1 MFFLHY
7 FPSFWKT
14 ETVWETFVVVH
25 LNLMQR
31 HSQFVLV
38 WFWNCHIQKKC
49 QTETESWLPP
59 PLVCPLH
66 GYWSWNE
73 YSVQKIMKSYI
84 KFDVQ
89 ILMYKFDCYKQ
100 RIWYEN
106 VFTSKAFSKMFKML
120 EESSCNCPSSAIG
133 KYSCSFYIH
142 GIQRKASHFTSQKG
156 LYHIFNIIFIHIVVT
171 DNY

>member
-14 ETVWETFVVVH
+14 ETVWETTVLVVH

-38 WFWNCHIQKKC
+38 WFWNCHIQKKR
-49 QTETESWLPP
+49 QTETGSWLPP
-59 PLVCPLH
+59 PLVCPRH

-73 YSVQKIMKSYI
+73 YSVKKNDEELHHIWCTN
-84 KFDVQ
+84 FDVQ
-89 ILMYKFDCYKQ
+89 FDCYK

-106 VFTSKAFSKMFKML
+106 VFTSKAFSKMLKML

-142 GIQRKASHFTSQKG
+142 GIQRKASHFVSVFTKRAIS
-156 LYHIFNIIFIHIVVT
+156 HF
-171 DNY
+171 

>member
-14 ETVWETFVVVH
+14 ETVWETTVVVVH

-49 QTETESWLPP
+49 LTETESWLPP

-73 YSVQKIMKSYI
+73 YSVQKMIKSYI
-84 KFDVQ
+84 KFEKKSQQCV
-89 ILMYKFDCYKQ
+89 
-100 RIWYEN
+100 RYEN
-106 VFTSKAFSKMFKML
+106 VFTSKAFPKMVKML

-142 GIQRKASHFTSQKG
+142 DIQRKASHLFHKKG
-156 LYHIFNIIFIHIVVT
+156 YITFSI
-171 DNY
+171 